1 MITRYNLWVNIMV
14 PKRLKDARKK
24 AGLSQ
29 ERFLQLADV
38 DTVSDKSQIS
48 NYESGRYAPPFEFVV
63 EIANALDYPV
73 AYFYTP
79 DDDFAEIILQL
90 HKTKNNPEI
99 NPYMSEVMMLRQKCN
114 ELSKVEENL
123 TKALKMS
130 RALTEFLNN
139 THIKK

>member
-1 MITRYNLWVNIMV
+1 MISRCNLWVDIMV
-14 PKRLKDARKK
+14 PKRLKDARKR

-48 NYESGRYAPPFEFVV
+48 NYESGRFSPPFDFVV
-63 EIANALDYPV
+63 QIANALDYPV

-90 HKTKNNPEI
+90 HKNRNNPEI
-99 NPYMSEVMMLRQKCN
+99 NPYTSEVIVLRKKC
-114 ELSKVEENL
+114 EQLSKIEENL
-123 TKALKMS
+123 DQALKIS
-130 RALTEFLNN
+130 KTLTDLLNN
-139 THIKK
+139 SRQK

>member
-1 MITRYNLWVNIMV
+1 MISRCNLWVDIMV
-14 PKRLKDARKK
+14 PKRLKDARKR

-48 NYESGRYAPPFEFVV
+48 NYESGRFSPPFDFVV
-63 EIANALDYPV
+63 QIANALDYPV

-90 HKTKNNPEI
+90 HKNRNNPEI
-99 NPYMSEVMMLRQKCN
+99 NPYTSEVIVLRKKCE
-114 ELSKVEENL
+114 ELSKIKESL
-123 TKALKMS
+123 DQALKIS
-130 RALTEFLNN
+130 KTLTDLLNN
-139 THIKK
+139 SR

>member
-1 MITRYNLWVNIMV
+1 MISRCNLWVDIMV
-14 PKRLKDARKK
+14 PKRLKDARKR

-48 NYESGRYAPPFEFVV
+48 NYESGRFSPPFDFVV
-63 EIANALDYPV
+63 QIANALDYPV

-90 HKTKNNPEI
+90 HKNRNNPEI
-99 NPYMSEVMMLRQKCN
+99 NPYTSEVIVLRKKCE
-114 ELSKVEENL
+114 ELSKIKESL
-123 TKALKMS
+123 DQALKIS
-130 RALTEFLNN
+130 KTLTDLLNN
-139 THIKK
+139 SRQK

>member
-1 MITRYNLWVNIMV
+1 MV

-48 NYESGRYAPPFEFVV
+48 NYESGRFSPPFDFVV
-63 EIANALDYPV
+63 QIANALDYPV

-90 HKTKNNPEI
+90 HKNRNNPEL
-99 NPYMSEVMMLRQKCN
+99 NPYTSEVMVLRRKCE
-114 ELSKVEENL
+114 ELSRIEENL
-123 TKALKMS
+123 SQAIRISKS
-130 RALTEFLNN
+130 LTDLLNN
-139 THIKK
+139 SRPKK